1 LRMTMEFP
9 EETQIVKKIKSTM
22 GDDIL
27 EVKIPRH
34 RRILIHVHKNAFKK
48 AIRYLAQKAD
58 FTHISTITG
67 VDVGDEIEA
76 IYHLSREGRI
86 ELSLKVRTQKN
97 NPALPTI
104 TDIIPGATLYE
115 REVHDLLGLTFEGHP
130 DLSPLVLPEGWPPD
144 VYPLRKEWTIEKIEK
159 EVAKG
164 GKQ

>member
-9 EETQIVKKIKSTM
+9 EEAQIVKKMKNTM

-27 EVKIPRH
+27 EAKIPRP
-34 RRILIHVHKNAFKK
+34 RRIFVYVRKKAFKE
-48 AIRYLAQKAD
+48 AIRYLTQKAD

-67 VDVGDEIEA
+67 VDVGEEIEA
-76 IYHLSREGRI
+76 IYHLSLEGRV
-86 ELSLKVRTQKN
+86 ELSLKVRTQKD

-104 TDIIPGATLYE
+104 TDIFPGATLYE
-115 REVHDLLGLTFEGHP
+115 REVHDLLGVTFEGHP

-164 GKQ
+164 GKH

>member
-1 LRMTMEFP
+1 MTMDFM
-9 EETQIVKKIKSTM
+9 EEAQIVKKMKNTM

-27 EVKIPRH
+27 EAKIPRP

-48 AIRYLAQKAD
+48 AIRYLAQEAE

-67 VDVGDEIEA
+67 LDVGEEIEA

-86 ELSLKVRTQKN
+86 ELSLKVRTQKD
-97 NPALPTI
+97 NPVLPTI

>member
-1 LRMTMEFP
+1 MTMEFL
-9 EETQIVKKIKSTM
+9 EEAQIIKKMKKTM

-27 EVKIPRH
+27 EAKIPRP
-34 RRILIHVHKNAFKK
+34 RRIFVDVHKEAFKE

-86 ELSLKVRTQKN
+86 ELSLKVRTQKD

-115 REVHDLLGLTFEGHP
+115 REVHDLLGVTFEGHP

>member
-1 LRMTMEFP
+1 MEFL
-9 EETQIVKKIKSTM
+9 EEAQIIKKMKKTM

-27 EVKIPRH
+27 EAKIPRP
-34 RRILIHVHKNAFKK
+34 RRILVDVHKEAFKE

-58 FTHISTITG
+58 FAHISTITG

-86 ELSLKVRTQKN
+86 ELSLKVRTQKD

-115 REVHDLLGLTFEGHP
+115 REVHDLLGVTFEGHP